1 MHERVAIHPAISS
14 GLLAYTGPIVS
25 VTPGYGWRPNSSV
38 PDAEVV
44 EVYPVTPIADFANA
58 LLARGVHEVETLI
71 GIRREDCLQV
81 WVVVDNANRA
91 TRNLI
96 HEVEWG
102 VMLRYARDDIQFE
115 LLRRRGRPLRSLFTI
130 PPSSIIQRMRGPYAF
145 SDRALP
151 TGRTQ

>member
-71 GIRREDCLQV
+71 GIRR
-81 WVVVDNANRA
+81 
-91 TRNLI
+91 NLI